1 MIYYSLRI
9 RLSREDLF
17 NSIPLKSN
25 EGSARQKKEYMV
37 LLNQIKQYV
46 LILAIKLKAIQEHLD
61 KILVMSNDEM
71 VFDCTIHNQI
81 TNINAWIRHS

>member
-1 MIYYSLRI
+1 
-9 RLSREDLF
+9 
-17 NSIPLKSN
+17 
-25 EGSARQKKEYMV
+25 MV
-37 LLNQIKQYV
+37 LLNQVKQYV